1 MMPDWEFVE
10 MLEYG
15 MPPTCGFGFGER
27 LFSFLAGKPIR
38 ETQLF
43 PLMRPKKITEE

>member
-1 MMPDWEFVE
+1 

-15 MPPTCGFGFGER
+15 MPPAFGFGFGER
-27 LFSFLAGKPIR
+27 LFSVLVGKPIR

-43 PLMRPKKITEE
+43 PLMKPKKE